1 MIFSRKALVSAS
13 LLTLMGLAVALYGQ
27 GTAPSSPLLL
37 LTREGRTPLPTFMV
51 NNQEMVALDELAG
64 VFKFA
69 VREDTV
75 TNAVRVTHRD
85 KSILLTP
92 DQTLVSV
99 AGRLVSLP
107 APLMRSGR
115 RPPGDGRWLVPVEF
129 INRAFA
135 LVHDEPIELRK
146 PSRLL
151 IVGRLQ
157 VPRVALHYE
166 TVGNDLRV
174 SFDLTPTVGHAIV
187 QEARRLLVRLEADA
201 IDPAIPAPPAQNLL
215 AGVRVLDTKTIE
227 LTLGQRFGS
236 YRSSLPTSTP
246 ASSRILV
253 DLVPSAPE
261 VTAAPPAPTPPPGA
275 TIPGGDPLPGFS
287 ARRPTIRTIVIDPGH
302 GGDDAGARGPSG
314 ALEKDIT
321 LAVARRLKA
330 AIEGRYGIRVLQTRD
345 DDRLIGPDGR
355 AAYAN
360 NNKADLFI
368 SLHANASRN
377 GGAKG
382 AEIFYLG
389 LDKYGDEARKQAH
402 LEGGVLPVFGGGS
415 RDIELVIW
423 DLAQARHVDQSAV
436 LAGIIEAQLRTTK
449 VDVGTLASQQG
460 PMRGLAGVNMPAVLI
475 ELGYLTNPAQERALR
490 SEAYQTL
497 IAQALTDAV
506 AAFRDY
512 SEGNVGET
520 VRGADPSG
528 GTRGPDPS
536 VRRAD
541 PLGPPLGTEPPPVA
555 PASFGR

>member
-1 MIFSRKALVSAS
+1 VIFSRKALVSAS
-13 LLTLMGLAVALYGQ
+13 VLTLIGLAVVLYGQ

-37 LTREGRTPLPTFMV
+37 LTREGRSPLPTVMV

-64 VFKFA
+64 VFKVA

-115 RPPGDGRWLVPVEF
+115 QGRWLVPVEF

-151 IVGRLQ
+151 IVGALQ

-174 SFDLTPTVGHAIV
+174 SFDVTPMVGHAIV

-201 IDPAIPAPPAQNLL
+201 IDPAIPAPPSQNLL
-215 AGVRVLDTKTIE
+215 AGVRVLDNKTIE

-236 YRSSLPTSTP
+236 YRSSLPASTP

-253 DLVPSAPE
+253 DLIPSAPE
-261 VTAAPPAPTPPPGA
+261 VTVAPSAPTPPPA
-275 TIPGGDPLPGFS
+275 AAPIPGGDPLPGLT
-287 ARRPTIRTIVIDPGH
+287 ARRPTIRTIVVDPGH

-360 NNKADLFI
+360 NNKADVFI

-377 GGAKG
+377 AGAKG

-389 LDKYGDEARKQAH
+389 LDKYGDEARRQAH

-415 RDIELVIW
+415 RDIELVVW
-423 DLAQARHVDQSAV
+423 DLAQARHVEQSAV
-436 LAGIIEAQLRTTK
+436 LAGIVEAQLRNTK
-449 VDVGTLASQQG
+449 VEVGTLASQQG

-475 ELGYLTNPAQERALR
+475 EMGYLTNPAQERALR

-497 IAQALTDAV
+497 IAQALTDAM

-512 SEGNVGET
+512 AEGNVGET
-520 VRGADPSG
+520 VRRADPSG
-528 GTRGPDPS
+528 
-536 VRRAD
+536 
-541 PLGPPLGTEPPPVA
+541 PPELPPVA
-555 PASFGR
+555 PASFGQ

>member
-1 MIFSRKALVSAS
+1 VIFSRKALVSAS
-13 LLTLMGLAVALYGQ
+13 VLTLIGLAVVLYGQ

-37 LTREGRTPLPTFMV
+37 LTREGRSPLPTAMV

-107 APLMRSGR
+107 APLMRGGR
-115 RPPGDGRWLVPVEF
+115 QGRWLVPVEF

-151 IVGRLQ
+151 IVGMLQ

-174 SFDLTPTVGHAIV
+174 SFDVTPMVGHAIV

-201 IDPAIPAPPAQNLL
+201 IDPAIPAPPSQNLL
-215 AGVRVLDTKTIE
+215 AGVRVLDNKTIE

-236 YRSSLPTSTP
+236 YRSSLPASTP

-253 DLVPSAPE
+253 DLIPSAPE
-261 VTAAPPAPTPPPGA
+261 VTVAPPAPSPPPA
-275 TIPGGDPLPGFS
+275 AAPIPGGDPLPGLT
-287 ARRPTIRTIVIDPGH
+287 ARRPTIRTIVVDPGH
-302 GGDDAGARGPSG
+302 GGDDAGARGRSG

-377 GGAKG
+377 AGAKG

-389 LDKYGDEARKQAH
+389 LDKYGDEARRQAH

-415 RDIELVIW
+415 RDIELVVW
-423 DLAQARHVDQSAV
+423 DLAQARHVEQSAV
-436 LAGIIEAQLRTTK
+436 LAGIVEAQLRSTK
-449 VDVGTLASQQG
+449 VEVGTLASQQG

-475 ELGYLTNPAQERALR
+475 EMGYLTNPAQERALR

-497 IAQALTDAV
+497 IAQALTDAM

-512 SEGNVGET
+512 AEGNVGET
-520 VRGADPSG
+520 VR
-528 GTRGPDPS
+528 
-536 VRRAD
+536 RAD
-541 PLGPPLGTEPPPVA
+541 PAGAPEPPPVA

>member
-1 MIFSRKALVSAS
+1 VIFSRKALVSAS
-13 LLTLMGLAVALYGQ
+13 MLTLIGLAVVLYGQ

-37 LTREGRTPLPTFMV
+37 LTRDGRTPLSTLMV

-115 RPPGDGRWLVPVEF
+115 RPPGEGRWLVPVEF

-151 IVGRLQ
+151 IVGMLQ
-157 VPRVALHYE
+157 VPRVAVHYE

-174 SFDLTPTVGHAIV
+174 SFDVTPMVGHAIV

-201 IDPAIPAPPAQNLL
+201 IDPAIPAPPSQTLL
-215 AGVRVLDTKTIE
+215 AGVRVLDKQTIE
-227 LTLGQRFGS
+227 LILGQRFGS
-236 YRSSLPTSTP
+236 YRSSLPASTP
-246 ASSRILV
+246 AASRILV
-253 DLVPSAPE
+253 DLLPAAPE
-261 VTAAPPAPTPPPGA
+261 VTAAPSVPTPPPA
-275 TIPGGDPLPGFS
+275 PAPAAGGDPLPSFS
-287 ARRPTIRTIVIDPGH
+287 AQRPAIRTIVIDPGH

-377 GGAKG
+377 AGAKG

-415 RDIELVIW
+415 RDIELVTW
-423 DLAQARHVDQSAV
+423 DLAQARHVEQSTV
-436 LAGIIEAQLRTTK
+436 LAGMVEAQLRTSK
-449 VDVGTLASQQG
+449 VEVGALASQQG
-460 PMRGLAGVNMPAVLI
+460 PMRGLAGVNMPAVMV
-475 ELGYLTNPAQERALR
+475 EMGYLTNSAQERALR
-490 SEAYQTL
+490 SEAYQTS

-512 SEGNVGET
+512 AEGNVGET
-520 VRGADPSG
+520 ARGADPSG

-541 PLGPPLGTEPPPVA
+541 PLGPPLGTEPPVA
-555 PASFGR
+555 PVSFGR